1 MVEGLASHTHCCQ
14 LKHDLRSPCREQH
27 IQDSAEQPATAHGER
42 AALSATAHGASALG
56 SAKQGLLDDTKTGQ

>member
-27 IQDSAEQPATAHGER
+27 IQDSAEHPATAHGER
-42 AALSATAHGASALG
+42 ALSATAHGASALG
-56 SAKQGLLDDTKTGQ
+56 SAKQGLLDDTTTGQ